1 MPEPATLP
9 SERGVASWRP
19 GFSLVGPLFYYDL
32 MRLARRGRS
41 TLLRVTY
48 ALVLFGALLI
58 AYTNRFPGH
67 NLLAAPFASP
77 QTASGAELSLLT
89 ESFFYSILVVQ
100 TAAVLVLTPAYIAGA
115 ISEERE
121 RGTLELLFTTHL
133 SDREVVLGKMAGRL
147 AHLAGVLLAGLP
159 LVALTQ
165 LWGGVDFR
173 LVLVGFYATGLYLL
187 SVGAISIFSSVINR
201 TVLPAV
207 IMSYALTMAFFLVSM
222 LLPILNPPGLFELLA
237 TRDMAGMPIGPGF
250 ATLPGPTLP
259 PLPFDLSWP
268 EVVTSLGACTV
279 FHGMLTLFFA
289 VAAIGNLRPFGGLGL
304 TRAIPQ
310 IAATATNVTGEW
322 GPFDASVPPPSAR
335 GNLPMVGNWPLLWK
349 ETLPARGGE
358 AITPQLERLLV
369 RGGPLILVLLGVVL
383 VVARPR
389 MPSHQDGVQAL
400 QALFRGGVLLA
411 AGLWCAILALRAA
424 SGISRERDKGTLEGL
439 LLLPVSRP
447 ELLAAKWAGP
457 ILYGR
462 GFGYLLAVMLIV
474 ALLSGA
480 VHPIGIVLL
489 TMALTAHVAFLA
501 SVGVWLSLACRTTLW
516 ARVTMA
522 MVLLIFLGISLR
534 AMAPDVR
541 TGAGIQSSATATG
554 PLPWDML
561 PWRQFVGQ
569 TGANAPGSWWFL
581 AFTRDDY
588 AAALNA
594 GNSYFVGRLMVAE
607 AGILAYALAARLLW
621 ALACHRFRGEQRR

>member
-1 MPEPATLP
+1 
-9 SERGVASWRP
+9 V
-19 GFSLVGPLFYYDL
+19 VGPLFFYDL

-77 QTASGAELSLLT
+77 QTTLGPELSLLT

-133 SDREVVLGKMAGRL
+133 SDREIVLGKMAGRL
-147 AHLAGVLLAGLP
+147 AHLGGVLLAGLP

-173 LVLVGFYATGLYLL
+173 LVLTGFYATGLYLL

-237 TRDMAGMPIGPGF
+237 TRDMSAIPISQGF
-250 ATLPGPTLP
+250 SPSLAPPLP
-259 PLPFDLSWP
+259 PLQIDLSWP
-268 EVVTSLGACTV
+268 EVVTPLGVCTV

-289 VAAIGNLRPFGGLGL
+289 VAAIGNLRPFGGLRP
-304 TRAIPQ
+304 TRTVPQ
-310 IAATATNVTGEW
+310 TVATASNVTDEW
-322 GPFDASVPPPSAR
+322 GPFDATVPPPSAR
-335 GNLPMVGNWPLLWK
+335 GNLPPVGNWPLLWK
-349 ETLPARGGE
+349 ETLPETLPARGGE

-369 RGGPLILVLLGVVL
+369 RGGPLILMLLGVVL

-389 MPSHQDGVQAL
+389 LLSHRDGVQAL

-462 GFGYLLAVMLIV
+462 GFGYLLVVMLIV

-480 VHPIGIVLL
+480 VHPVGIVLL

-501 SVGVWLSLACRTTLW
+501 SVGVWLSLASRTTLW
-516 ARVTMA
+516 ARVTMT

-541 TGAGIQSSATATG
+541 NGAGIQSSASATG

-588 AAALNA
+588 TAALNA

-607 AGILAYALAARLLW
+607 AGILGYALAARLLW
-621 ALACHRFRGEQRR
+621 ALACYRFRGEQRR